1 MTQSMVTDEMRELI
15 GRRFGE
21 ARSYP
26 VDRNDIRRWA
36 IAVHYPELPP
46 GHYLDD
52 EAAMAVFGHGM
63 VAPEDFNPFAWATA
77 EPGLKEP
84 ATEFDPDF
92 IEHQFGVEG
101 PGSITNL
108 NSGLETEYGVRIKPG
123 DVITRVS
130 WVKEYVEK
138 ESSKMGPMLLTY
150 IVTEFTNQDGEMVR
164 RTTQLGIRYRG
175 KQS

>member
-1 MTQSMVTDEMRELI
+1 MADSLVTAAMRELI
-15 GRRFGE
+15 GRPFGE

-36 IAVHYPELPP
+36 IAVHYPQLPP
-46 GHYLDD
+46 AHYLDD
-52 EAAMAVFGHGM
+52 ESAQKVFGHGM
-63 VAPEDFNPFAWATA
+63 VAPEDFNPFAWASA
-77 EPGLKEP
+77 EPGLKEAP
-84 ATEFDPDF
+84 AEFDPDF

-123 DVITRVS
+123 DVISKVS

-138 ESSKMGPMLLTY
+138 ESSRMGPMLLTY
-150 IVTEFTNQDGEMVR
+150 IVTEFTNQDEEMVR

-175 KQS
+175 RDS